1 MLQMNGTPL
10 GMAVL
15 RFKKVAA
22 PSETKQ
28 ACPVREEEMNQ
39 VIRSRTDWR
48 ERVVFRLA
56 WITASR
62 WFEIAVFTPNNF
74 KLEPDGTLVFGLGR
88 GAETARADP
97 HCFLR
102 FVRARG
108 QDALDTITLCGTLR
122 RNEELTNLTNA
133 HVERALALWGAT
145 AHSIKRG
152 ALRHAAPIMET
163 YNLDPHVVSQLT
175 KHFDSFYLS
184 KNTVRYSGK

>member
-10 GMAVL
+10 GMAIL

-39 VIRSRTDWR
+39 VIRIRTDWR

-74 KLEPDGTLVFGLGR
+74 KLEPDGTLSWDWSV
-88 GAETARADP
+88 APKTARADP

-108 QDALDTITLCGTLR
+108 RDAFDIITLCGTLQAK
-122 RNEELTNLTNA
+122 EKLTNLTNA

-145 AHSIKRG
+145 ARSIERG
-152 ALRHAAPIMET
+152 ALRHAAPIVET
-163 YNLDPHVVSQLT
+163 YNLDPHVISQLA